1 MQRTWLDKAI
11 SWVSPEAGLRRS
23 KARAVADLLL
33 AYEGVRSSRRAG
45 GWAPQGTSGNAEIGP
60 SLTKLRDNARALVR
74 DNAYAK
80 RAVREWSKRV
90 VGYGITPQADTG
102 RDALNEIID
111 RYWLQWV
118 RECSSDQRENFYAE
132 QKRIVRA
139 AYESGEVLV
148 RLWNRRAGDGL
159 AVPMQVQV
167 IEADY
172 IDSGKTETLKDGY
185 IIHGIEFDVI
195 GRVRAYWLFGQ
206 HPGDVI
212 SYAVRGMASR
222 RVSAEFVLYHG
233 ELERPG
239 DVRAVTR
246 FAPVM
251 NKLRDIDEYADAE
264 IFRKKTEACL
274 AANVT
279 SPEGPDAAP
288 LGGRLT
294 DASGNVIEQLQPGM
308 ISYSAPGQGIE
319 FLAPASSGDFAEHKK
334 AELREVAAGLGIPYT
349 ILADDLSDVNY
360 SSYRGGAVSFREDVD
375 EYRWNW
381 FIPQVLDPIWR
392 RFIDTLV
399 LMGTI
404 PEPAYGVKWNPPP
417 FDLLDREAEARAD
430 EKELQIGKQ
439 TFAQMCGNQGR
450 DPEKQMQEIE
460 KWKPRLDAAGVSF
473 GQKGVTPNGAA

>member
-11 SWVSPEAGLRRS
+11 TWLSPENGLRRA
-23 KARAVADLLL
+23 KARALADILL

-45 GWAPQGTSGNAEIGP
+45 GWNPTGTSGNAEIGT
-60 SLTKLRDNARALVR
+60 SLAKLRDNARALAR

-102 RDALNEIID
+102 SDAVNAVID
-111 RYWLQWV
+111 SYWLRWV
-118 RECSSDQRENFYAE
+118 NECSTDQRTNFYAE

-139 AYESGEVLV
+139 AFESGECLI
-148 RLWNRRAGDGL
+148 RRWTRRPSDGL
-159 AVPMQVQV
+159 AVPFQIQVL
-167 IEADY
+167 EADY
-172 IDSGKTETLKDGY
+172 LDTGKTETLNDGY
-185 IIHGIEFDVI
+185 IIHGVEFDPI
-195 GRVRAYWLFGQ
+195 GRIRAYWLFGQ
-206 HPGDVI
+206 HPGEVVA
-212 SYAVRGMASR
+212 YAARGMNSK
-222 RVSAEFVLYHG
+222 RVDAQYVLYHG

-264 IFRKKTEACL
+264 IFRKKTEACV

-279 SPEGPDAAP
+279 SPEGPDAEP

-294 DASGNVIEQLQPGM
+294 DAYGNVIEQLQPGM

-334 AELREVAAGLGIPYT
+334 VELREVAAGLGIPYT

-381 FIPQVLDPIWR
+381 LIPQVLDPVWR
-392 RFIDTLV
+392 GFIDALALIGAIPTLN
-399 LMGTI
+399 
-404 PEPAYGVKWNPPP
+404 YGVKWNPPP

-439 TFAQMCGNQGR
+439 TFAQMVGNQGR

-473 GQKGVTPNGAA
+473 GQKVVTQNGQA